1 MNKTIL
7 IYALLAIMS
16 ILSIGCAPQSQFE
29 PQQEYTIEPALAQ
42 YVESFQ
48 ADSNRLGRPMS
59 ITSLVVQF
67 DTLPDRVIANCTR
80 SGYSSPVIRFST
92 TYYNYYKSQGLDH
105 DIEQVMYHELGHCI
119 LGLSHNDDKASNGW
133 PQSIMNTYHF
143 SGSLYY
149 NYKDNYLNQLFFNI
163 TNNFSNISSLASKV
177 LPEYTEEY
185 YISNEVQ

>member
-1 MNKTIL
+1 MNKL
-7 IYALLAIMS
+7 IIISLMS
-16 ILSIGCAPQSQFE
+16 ILSIGCAPSFQTE
-29 PQQEYTIEPALAQ
+29 PQRTMSIEPELLQ

-59 ITSLVVQF
+59 INDLVVQF

-80 SGYSSPVIRFST
+80 GYGTPIIRFSI

-119 LGLSHNDDKASNGW
+119 LGLNHNDTTGVNNW

-149 NYKDNYLNQLFFNI
+149 NYKNDYLMQLFFNVP
-163 TNNFSNISSLASKV
+163 NNFTNYSNLASKV

-185 YISNEVQ
+185 YVSNEVQ